1 MTAPAMSRTA
11 ERTTRRGR
19 LWWLPAG
26 GQGNGLDDG
35 AWAPVL
41 VVSRQVIPDLLA
53 ALGDAGVPA
62 YAAPARPVAGRLRD
76 NGQRPESCQLWM
88 GTSAYGE
95 AEAVL
100 LAVMPGL
107 AREAARRADSAWR

>member
-1 MTAPAMSRTA
+1 MTASISRPVQQ
-11 ERTTRRGR
+11 TTRPGR
-19 LWWLPAG
+19 LWWLPVG
-26 GQGNGLDDG
+26 GQGNGLDDD

-41 VVSRQVIPDLLA
+41 EVSQRIVVIVLS

-62 YAAPARPVAGRLRD
+62 YAAPARPFAARLRD
-76 NGQRPESCQLWM
+76 TTHRPESWQLWV

-100 LAVMPGL
+100 MAVMPDL
-107 AREAARRADSAWR
+107 AREAAWHADSAWR

>member
-1 MTAPAMSRTA
+1 MTAPVVSRPA
-11 ERTTRRGR
+11 QRTSGPGR
-19 LWWLPAG
+19 LSWLPAG
-26 GQGNGLDDG
+26 GRGNGLDDD

-41 VVSRQVIPDLLA
+41 QVSQQIVPILLSV
-53 ALGDAGVPA
+53 LGAAGVPA
-62 YAAPARPVAGRLRD
+62 YAAPARPVIARLRD
-76 NGQRPESCQLWM
+76 TDRRPESSQLWV

-100 LAVMPGL
+100 MAVMPGL